1 MQTYLVKRGL
11 LFIPTLF
18 IVVTLVFLILRI
30 VPGDPAIMLLSGSS
44 MGDDTFSQEALDK
57 TREKL
62 GTDRPLIVQY
72 GTWVGGMF
80 KLDFGNSYRYEN
92 PVWEDIRRAFPV
104 TLELTILS
112 LFMATVIAVPMGVYS
127 ALKQDTFADY
137 VGRIISIGGIAV
149 PNFWVAVLMVFIL
162 ASYFDWLPPLA
173 YETFQDDP
181 LVNMQQMVFPVLALG
196 FSQIALMARLT
207 RSAVLEVLRED
218 YIRTA
223 RAKGLAEMV
232 VIARHALRNALLPVV
247 TVAGYQF
254 STVLGGTVLIEN
266 VFDVP
271 GMGRL
276 LWEAINW
283 RDFPLIQAIVVVI
296 TVIVLVIN
304 LTVDVLYAW
313 LNPRI
318 RYA

>member
-1 MQTYLVKRGL
+1 MQAYLVKRGL

-112 LFMATVIAVPMGVYS
+112 LFMGTVIAVPMGVYS
-127 ALKQDTFADY
+127 ALKQDTIADY
-137 VGRIISIGGIAV
+137 VGRVISIGGIAV

-162 ASYFDWLPPLA
+162 ASYFNWLPPLA